1 MHSVLI
7 KPAVTVSPEITQG
20 VASPAALP
28 PTSQTLTQ
36 KVQDNPIQ
44 NNSAQ
49 NNSFPKTSALKFP
62 KNAIRRSLKASTV
75 DAVFAAIF
83 TITTTGATTGI
94 LLSNFLVELDAS
106 PIEVG
111 MLCSIPMMV
120 NLLQPLGA
128 YFSERTTS
136 RHSYCLWT
144 HGIARI
150 MWLFLAIAIGLTTLG
165 WSHFSN
171 HQLVVLT
178 LLIILISHI
187 VTALGSASWLSWMAI
202 LVPRKLR
209 GRYFGLRNSLASF
222 TQLLSVP
229 VAALIVSNWSGGSI
243 QGYGVVLLLGIIAG
257 MISLS
262 CQFFKVDINPQEQN
276 ATSSEEFDSLSEA
289 DPNPKSF
296 DSDSQSLSSES
307 LGSKSLDSTSSNT
320 QPSNIE
326 PLASE
331 PLIKTKKAT
340 KTSIFKDK
348 NFLIFLVYFGLW
360 MFAFNLSTPFF
371 NLYMLDTLDLDV
383 SWVSLYGS
391 FQAGAGMLMLI
402 VWGRI
407 ADKFGN
413 RAVLLLT
420 GILIAITPIFWI
432 LIGNS
437 STDIWLW
444 LPLLHIFIGGS
455 VNAVELCGNNL
466 QIAIAP
472 TRNQS
477 IYFAIAAAVAGGAGA
492 LGTTIGGFLAEST
505 SFIGGLPGL
514 FAISVGFRI
523 VALIPL
529 MFVEE
534 KQNSS
539 LSLTGI
545 FQGFRQRR
553 KLLARG

>member
-1 MHSVLI
+1 
-7 KPAVTVSPEITQG
+7 
-20 VASPAALP
+20 
-28 PTSQTLTQ
+28 
-36 KVQDNPIQ
+36 
-44 NNSAQ
+44 
-49 NNSFPKTSALKFP
+49 
-62 KNAIRRSLKASTV
+62 
-75 DAVFAAIF
+75 
-83 TITTTGATTGI
+83 
-94 LLSNFLVELDAS
+94 
-106 PIEVG
+106 
-111 MLCSIPMMV
+111 
-120 NLLQPLGA
+120 
-128 YFSERTTS
+128 
-136 RHSYCLWT
+136 
-144 HGIARI
+144 
-150 MWLFLAIAIGLTTLG
+150 
-165 WSHFSN
+165 
-171 HQLVVLT
+171 
-178 LLIILISHI
+178 
-187 VTALGSASWLSWMAI
+187 
-202 LVPRKLR
+202 
-209 GRYFGLRNSLASF
+209 
-222 TQLLSVP
+222 
-229 VAALIVSNWSGGSI
+229 
-243 QGYGVVLLLGIIAG
+243 

-262 CQFFKVDINPQEQN
+262 CQFFKVDVNPQEQN

-320 QPSNIE
+320 QPSNTE

-360 MFAFNLSTPFF
+360 MFAFNLSAPFF

>member
-209 GRYFGLRNSLASF
+209 GRYFGLRNSLASL

-262 CQFFKVDINPQEQN
+262 CQFFKVDVNPQEQN
-276 ATSSEEFDSLSEA
+276 AISSEEFDSLSGA

-296 DSDSQSLSSES
+296 DSDSQSLGSES
-307 LGSKSLDSTSSNT
+307 LGSKSLASTSSNT
-320 QPSNIE
+320 QPSNTE
-326 PLASE
+326 SLASE
-331 PLIKTKKAT
+331 PLIKTNKAT
-340 KTSIFKDK
+340 RKSIFKDK

-455 VNAVELCGNNL
+455 VNTVELCGNNL

>member
-7 KPAVTVSPEITQG
+7 KPAVNVSPEITQG

-28 PTSQTLTQ
+28 PTSKTLTP
-36 KVQDNPIQ
+36 KVQE
-44 NNSAQ
+44 
-49 NNSFPKTSALKFP
+49 TSVQKASKD
-62 KNAIRRSLKASTV
+62 AIRTSLKASTV
-75 DAVFAAIF
+75 DAIFAAIF

-106 PIEVG
+106 PVEVG
-111 MLCSIPMMV
+111 MLCSIPMIV

-144 HGIARI
+144 HGIARM
-150 MWLFLAIAIGLTTLG
+150 MWLLLTIAIGFTTLG

-171 HQLVVLT
+171 HQLVLLT
-178 LLIILISHI
+178 LLIILVSHI
-187 VTALGSASWLSWMAI
+187 VTALGSASWLSWMAM
-202 LVPRKLR
+202 LVPRRLR
-209 GRYFGLRNSLASF
+209 GRYFGLRNSLASL

-229 VAALIVSNWSGGSI
+229 IAALIVSNWSGGSI
-243 QGYGVVLLLGIIAG
+243 QGYGVVLLLGIVAG

-262 CQFFKVDINPQEQN
+262 CQFFKVDVNPQEQN
-276 ATSSEEFDSLSEA
+276 ATSIEQADVSSEISL
-289 DPNPKSF
+289 NPQSIAKERNTF
-296 DSDSQSLSSES
+296 SQSIL
-307 LGSKSLDSTSSNT
+307 KDS
-320 QPSNIE
+320 
-326 PLASE
+326 
-331 PLIKTKKAT
+331 
-340 KTSIFKDK
+340 

-371 NLYMLDTLDLDV
+371 NLYMLDTLELDV

-402 VWGRI
+402 VWGRL
-407 ADKFGN
+407 ADRLGN
-413 RAVLLLT
+413 RLVLFLT

-437 STDIWLW
+437 STDVWLW

-472 TRNQS
+472 TKNQS
-477 IYFAIAAAVAGGAGA
+477 IYFAIAAAVAGGTGA
-492 LGTTIGGFLAEST
+492 LGTTIGGFLAESS
-505 SFIGGLPGL
+505 SFVGGLPGL
-514 FAISVGFRI
+514 FAISVGFRLI
-523 VALIPL
+523 ALIPL
-529 MFVEE
+529 IFVQEE
-534 KQNSS
+534 QKNS

-545 FQGFRQRR
+545 FQGLRQKR
-553 KLLARG
+553 KLLARS

>member
-28 PTSQTLTQ
+28 PTSKTLTP
-36 KVQDNPIQ
+36 KVQAQTQAQAQTQ
-44 NNSAQ
+44 NQAQ
-49 NNSFPKTSALKFP
+49 SQKTSVQ
-62 KNAIRRSLKASTV
+62 KNLLGKVSKDATRRSLKASTV
-75 DAVFAAIF
+75 DAIFAAIF

-106 PIEVG
+106 PVEVG

-144 HGIARI
+144 HGIARM
-150 MWLFLAIAIGLTTLG
+150 MWLFLAIAIGFTTLG
-165 WSHFSN
+165 WGHFSN

-178 LLIILISHI
+178 LLIILVSHI
-187 VTALGSASWLSWMAI
+187 VTALGSASWLSWMAM
-202 LVPRKLR
+202 LVPRRLR
-209 GRYFGLRNSLASF
+209 GRYFGLRNSLASL

-229 VAALIVSNWSGGSI
+229 IAALIVSNWSGGSI

-262 CQFFKVDINPQEQN
+262 CQFFKVDVNPQEQN
-276 ATSSEEFDSLSEA
+276 TTSSEEAQTLSEEA
-289 DPNPKSF
+289 VE
-296 DSDSQSLSSES
+296 SQSLSSQS
-307 LGSKSLDSTSSNT
+307 LSSQSLPKENNSSS
-320 QPSNIE
+320 Q
-326 PLASE
+326 
-331 PLIKTKKAT
+331 
-340 KTSIFKDK
+340 SIFKDK

-402 VWGRI
+402 VWGRL

-413 RAVLLLT
+413 RFVLLLT
-420 GILIAITPIFWI
+420 GILIAVTPIFWI

-455 VNAVELCGNNL
+455 VNSIELCGNNL

-472 TRNQS
+472 TKNQS
-477 IYFAIAAAVAGGAGA
+477 IYFAIAAAVAGGTGA

-505 SFIGGLPGL
+505 SFVGGLPGL
-514 FAISVGFRI
+514 FAISVGFRL

-534 KQNSS
+534 EQKKS
-539 LSLTGI
+539 LPSIGI
-545 FQGFRQRR
+545 FQGLKQRIKQRR
-553 KLLARG
+553 KLLAIGD

>member
-178 LLIILISHI
+178 LLIILVSHV

-262 CQFFKVDINPQEQN
+262 CQFFKVDVNPQEQN

-296 DSDSQSLSSES
+296 DSHPQSLVSES

-320 QPSNIE
+320 QPSNTE

-331 PLIKTKKAT
+331 PLIKAKKAT
-340 KTSIFKDK
+340 RKSIFKDK

>member
-262 CQFFKVDINPQEQN
+262 CQFFKVDVNPQEQN

-296 DSDSQSLSSES
+296 DSDSQSLGSES

-320 QPSNIE
+320 QPSNTE

-331 PLIKTKKAT
+331 PLIKAKKAT

>member
-49 NNSFPKTSALKFP
+49 NNSFPKTSTLKFP

-178 LLIILISHI
+178 LLIILVSHV

-262 CQFFKVDINPQEQN
+262 CQFFKVDVNPQEQN

-320 QPSNIE
+320 QPSNTE
-326 PLASE
+326 ALASE
-331 PLIKTKKAT
+331 PLIKAKKAT
-340 KTSIFKDK
+340 RKSIFKDK

>member
-262 CQFFKVDINPQEQN
+262 CQFFKVDVNPQEQN

-296 DSDSQSLSSES
+296 DSDSQSLGSES

-320 QPSNIE
+320 QPSNTE

-331 PLIKTKKAT
+331 PLIKAKKAT

-455 VNAVELCGNNL
+455 VNAVEL
-466 QIAIAP
+466 
-472 TRNQS
+472 
-477 IYFAIAAAVAGGAGA
+477 
-492 LGTTIGGFLAEST
+492 
-505 SFIGGLPGL
+505 
-514 FAISVGFRI
+514 
-523 VALIPL
+523 
-529 MFVEE
+529 
-534 KQNSS
+534 
-539 LSLTGI
+539 
-545 FQGFRQRR
+545 
-553 KLLARG
+553 

>member
-36 KVQDNPIQ
+36 KVQDPPIK

-49 NNSFPKTSALKFP
+49 NNSFQKTSALKFP

-150 MWLFLAIAIGLTTLG
+150 MWLFLAVAIGLTTLG

-178 LLIILISHI
+178 LLIILVSHV

-262 CQFFKVDINPQEQN
+262 CQFFKVDVNPQEQN
-276 ATSSEEFDSLSEA
+276 ATFSEEFDSLSGV
-289 DPNPKSF
+289 DPNPKSL
-296 DSDSQSLSSES
+296 DSDSQSLGSES

-320 QPSNIE
+320 QPSNTE
-326 PLASE
+326 SLASE
-331 PLIKTKKAT
+331 PLIKTNKAT
-340 KTSIFKDK
+340 RKSIFKDK

-413 RAVLLLT
+413 RVVLLLT

-514 FAISVGFRI
+514 FAISVGFRLF
-523 VALIPL
+523 ALIPL

>member
-150 MWLFLAIAIGLTTLG
+150 MWLFLAVAIGLTTLG

-178 LLIILISHI
+178 LLIILVSHV

-202 LVPRKLR
+202 LVPRRLR
-209 GRYFGLRNSLASF
+209 GRYFGLRNSLASL

-262 CQFFKVDINPQEQN
+262 CQFFKVDVNPQEQN
-276 ATSSEEFDSLSEA
+276 AISSEEFDSLSGA

-296 DSDSQSLSSES
+296 DSDSQSLGSES
-307 LGSKSLDSTSSNT
+307 LGSKSLASTSSNT
-320 QPSNIE
+320 QPSNTE
-326 PLASE
+326 SLASE
-331 PLIKTKKAT
+331 PLIKTNKAT
-340 KTSIFKDK
+340 RKSIFKDK

-413 RAVLLLT
+413 RVVLLLT

>member
-1 MHSVLI
+1 MHSVLV

-20 VASPAALP
+20 VASKAALP
-28 PTSQTLTQ
+28 PTSKTLTP
-36 KVQDNPIQ
+36 KVQVQKASVQKDLIQKDLIQKKSIQKDLIQKNPLQRKSIQ
-44 NNSAQ
+44 TAS
-49 NNSFPKTSALKFP
+49 KDD
-62 KNAIRRSLKASTV
+62 IRTSLKASTV
-75 DAVFAAIF
+75 DAIFAAIF

-106 PIEVG
+106 PVEVG

-128 YFSERTTS
+128 YFSERTAS

-150 MWLFLAIAIGLTTLG
+150 MWLFLAIAIGFTTLG
-165 WSHFSN
+165 WGSISN
-171 HQLVVLT
+171 HQLVILT
-178 LLIILISHI
+178 LLIILVSHV

-202 LVPRKLR
+202 LVPRRLR

-229 VAALIVSNWSGGSI
+229 IAALIVSNWSGGSI
-243 QGYGVVLLLGIIAG
+243 QGYGIVLLLGIIAG

-262 CQFFKVDINPQEQN
+262 CQFFKVDVNPQEQN
-276 ATSSEEFDSLSEA
+276 ATSSQQTDT
-289 DPNPKSF
+289 P
-296 DSDSQSLSSES
+296 SDSTVDSQALNSQVSNSQALNSQS
-307 LGSKSLDSTSSNT
+307 STKENNT
-320 QPSNIE
+320 FSQN
-326 PLASE
+326 
-331 PLIKTKKAT
+331 
-340 KTSIFKDK
+340 IFKDT

-371 NLYMLDTLDLDV
+371 NLYMLDTLELDV

-402 VWGRI
+402 VWGRL
-407 ADKFGN
+407 ADRFGN
-413 RAVLLLT
+413 RVVLFLT
-420 GILIAITPIFWI
+420 GILIAITPIFWM

-437 STDIWLW
+437 SNDIWLW

-472 TRNQS
+472 TKNQS
-477 IYFAIAAAVAGGAGA
+477 IYFAIAAAVAGGTGA

-505 SFIGGLPGL
+505 SFVGGLPGL
-514 FAISVGFRI
+514 FAISVGFRLI
-523 VALIPL
+523 ALIPL
-529 MFVEE
+529 MFVQEE
-534 KQNSS
+534 QKKS
-539 LSLTGI
+539 LSLMGI
-545 FQGFRQRR
+545 FQGLRQRR

>member
-150 MWLFLAIAIGLTTLG
+150 MWLFLAVAIGLTTLG

-209 GRYFGLRNSLASF
+209 GRYFGLRNSLASL

-262 CQFFKVDINPQEQN
+262 CQFFKVDVNPQEQN
-276 ATSSEEFDSLSEA
+276 AISSEEFDSLSGA

-296 DSDSQSLSSES
+296 DSDSQSLGSES
-307 LGSKSLDSTSSNT
+307 LGSKSLASTSSNT
-320 QPSNIE
+320 QPSNTE
-326 PLASE
+326 SLASE
-331 PLIKTKKAT
+331 PLIKTNKAT
-340 KTSIFKDK
+340 RKSIFKDK

-413 RAVLLLT
+413 RVVLLLT